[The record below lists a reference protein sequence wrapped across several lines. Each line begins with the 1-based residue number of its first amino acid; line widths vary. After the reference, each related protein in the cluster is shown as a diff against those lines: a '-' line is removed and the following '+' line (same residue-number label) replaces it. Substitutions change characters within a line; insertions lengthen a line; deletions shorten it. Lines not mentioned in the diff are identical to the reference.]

1 MGWLSCELDRAPQVY
16 LLHCSKYVEK
26 VSSYPYNS
34 IHAALQHNCLRQLQ
48 YPSIHHLKE
57 LIMFITADQITAS
70 TQANLEAAKDLS
82 AKSFSGAEKL
92 VELNLAAAKAT
103 MADSFKH
110 AQSLLSAKDLQSAFA
125 LQTALVAP
133 LAENAVAYGRHVYGI
148 AVEAGAEFT
157 KAIEGKSA
165 EAQKAFNQVV
175 ENVAKNAPAGS
186 ESAVAVVKSA
196 LASSQSAIESA
207 QSAAKKSLAMAESNF
222 SAVTEQALS
231 AAASVSKK
239 TK

>member
-1 MGWLSCELDRAPQVY
+1 MY
-16 LLHCSKYVEK
+16 
-26 VSSYPYNS
+26 
-34 IHAALQHNCLRQLQ
+34 
-48 YPSIHHLKE
+48 
-57 LIMFITADQITAS
+57 ITADQITAT
-70 TQANLEAAKDLS
+70 TQANFEAVKGLS
-82 AKSFSGAEKL
+82 TKSFAGVEKL
-92 VELNLAAAKAT
+92 VELNLAAAKAM

-110 AQSLLSAKDLQSAFA
+110 AQSLLSVKDLQSAFA
-125 LQTALVAP
+125 LQTASVAP

-157 KAIEGKSA
+157 KVVEGKSA
-165 EAQKAFNQVV
+165 EAQKTFNQVV

-207 QSAAKKSLAMAESNF
+207 QNAAKQALARAESNF

-231 AAASVSKK
+231 AAAAVGKK
-239 TK
+239 A